1 MRIAKFEEIIT
12 PPVGTSIAGYGP
24 YDETYRKVG
33 ELVLSLLALDDGK
46 NKALILGYDL
56 IGMDEA
62 LVDRVRSAAAAAMM
76 SAGVVGF
83 TNSGSSTSTPVP
95 VTCRLSIRTWPPL
108 SVITTELAGSAS
120 VRVTTLSETT
130 TVPRPVPRAASRAV
144 A

>member
-62 LVDRVRSAAAAAMM
+62 LVDRVRSAAAAAM
-76 SAGVVGF
+76 GIPEDYVI
-83 TNSGSSTSTPVP
+83 
-95 VTCRLSIRTWPPL
+95 LSCSHTHEGPHTRT
-108 SVITTELAGSAS
+108 LAEHPEVFNAPYLFLTRYRIS
-120 VRVTTLSETT
+120 
-130 TVPRPVPRAASRAV
+130 
-144 A
+144 